1 MIIKTYLKRVG
12 HNMYLIPIPGKQG
25 EQILKEFGKRVIC
38 KGNGGKIHCAVQK
51 SKTHGFYIGAG
62 KDARKKLKIQSEGEL
77 VLTIQEDNSKYQL
90 EVPEE
95 LSEVLETDP
104 EASERFEALT
114 DGKKRSL
121 IHYVGKAKQSMT
133 RINRALKIAENLKFG
148 FTDLKELMS

>member
-12 HNMYLIPIPGKQG
+12 QNMFLIPIPEKQG

-38 KGNGGKIHCAVQK
+38 TVNGGKVHCAVQK

-62 KDARKKLKIQSEGEL
+62 KDTRKKLNIQSEGEL
-77 VLTIQEDNSKYQL
+77 ELIIQEDTSKYQL

-95 LSEVLETDP
+95 LMEVLETDP

-114 DGKKRSL
+114 DGKKRTL
-121 IHYVGKAKQSMT
+121 IHHVGKAKQSMT

-148 FTDLKELMS
+148 FTDLKELIS